1 VATDFELMVL
11 LYPGAFQ
18 TGDSFSVPEKFGDKD
33 QVLAMRL
40 RPRALAA

>member
-1 VATDFELMVL
+1 MAL
-11 LYPGAFQ
+11 LYPGAFLS
-18 TGDSFSVPEKFGDKD
+18 GDSFSVAEKLGDQD